1 MSSGGGGSGGAG
13 SGASGAEFDGGAT
26 LVSVTTEPID
36 ETAIETLVMTDRDGA
51 LVTFRGV
58 VRDHDHGLAVRSLE
72 YSAHPDAER
81 FLRECCETIA
91 RDTGLRVAAVHRTGA
106 LAIGEVALFAAVA
119 APHRGEAF
127 AACEALVDLIKLR
140 VPIWKR
146 QQLADG
152 ATEWVGL

>member
-1 MSSGGGGSGGAG
+1 MGSG
-13 SGASGAEFDGGAT
+13 ELGGDAHA
-26 LVSVTTEPID
+26 VVFGSVTDGPID
-36 ETAIETLVMTDRDGA
+36 EAAIETLVMTAGDGA

-58 VRDHDHGLAVRSLE
+58 VRNHDHGLAVHSLE

-91 RDTGLRVAAVHRTGA
+91 RDTGLTVAAVHRTGP
-106 LAIGEVALFAAVA
+106 LSIGDVALFAAVA

-146 QQLADG
+146 QNLADG